1 MKNIVNYLKQMKTQ
15 ERVVTAFKIVIHN
28 TEYIVVVIGV
38 DDNRHL
44 CQLIFVDVED
54 ENRKLSVNVSANA
67 SRFDIGVSELR
78 NFFKIGFCDNVGQLC
93 FNFYKMFDDK
103 VPDSI
108 DDNYDAVTKKHIIKF
123 VNRKCGEDGMYC
135 FALMRNG
142 IKNGKR
148 GVRSSWN
155 DEKARLLCPELYDLF
170 GKDKH
175 ISFCFCVEPPTRT
188 MIDIITEFQKRENQ
202 C

>member
-1 MKNIVNYLKQMKTQ
+1 MKKLTNYLNQMQTQ
-15 ERVVTAFKIVIHN
+15 ERVVTAFRIVIHN
-28 TEYIVVVIGV
+28 TEYIVVVIRL
-38 DDNRHL
+38 DDSRHL
-44 CQLIFVDVED
+44 CQLIFIDVGDEERKLIVDVPSD
-54 ENRKLSVNVSANA
+54 A
-67 SRFDIGVSELR
+67 SRFDVGVSDLR
-78 NFFKIGFCDNVGQLC
+78 KFFKIGFCDNIGRLC
-93 FNFYKMFDDK
+93 FNFYKMFDEK
-103 VPDSI
+103 VPVAI
-108 DDNYDAVTKKHIIKF
+108 DDNYDAITKKHIIKL

-175 ISFCFCVEPPTRT
+175 ISFCFSAEPTART
-188 MIDIITEFQKRENQ
+188 TIDIIEEFQKREN
-202 C
+202 